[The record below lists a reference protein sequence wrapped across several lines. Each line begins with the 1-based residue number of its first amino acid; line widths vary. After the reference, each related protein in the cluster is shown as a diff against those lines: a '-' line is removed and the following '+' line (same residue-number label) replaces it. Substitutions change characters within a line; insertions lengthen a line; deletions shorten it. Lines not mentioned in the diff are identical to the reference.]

1 MLSPFDTHTPLLA
14 KNNPAKETKFPVEF
28 LAQFRLFLAKNI
40 KRKVF
45 ALKFKLNSKKIKS

>member
-28 LAQFRLFLAKNI
+28 LAQFRLNLAKSFLAK
-40 KRKVF
+40 F
-45 ALKFKLNSKKIKS
+45 LL